1 MTAVLLD
8 RRSERELLN
17 GLLEGVR
24 TGQSRALVV
33 RGDAGV
39 GKTTLLEYLLG
50 RSADCR
56 VVRATG
62 VQAEMELAFAGL
74 HQVCAPMLDQLAF
87 LPDAQ
92 QEAVSTAFG
101 LSAGNPPDRF
111 LVGMAVLGLFAEA
124 ARERPLVCVV
134 DDAQWLDRASA
145 QVLGFVARRLLAESV
160 AIVFAVRESTTGRER
175 SEVPELDGLAEVL
188 VTGLPDEDARALLL
202 SEHRGPVDERVL
214 ERVLAETQGNPL
226 ALLELPRGFTPT
238 ELAGGFG
245 LSGRGRLPRQIEKS
259 YRRQIA
265 ALPVETRQLLLVA
278 AAEPVGDP
286 VLMWR
291 AGYRLGIGV
300 EAAAPAEAAGLVDF
314 SDRVRFRHPLVRSA
328 IYCAAPPE
336 SRRATHLALAQVTD
350 PDADPDRRAW
360 HNAQAAAEPDEE
372 VALELERSAGRAQAR
387 GGLAAAAAFL
397 ERATELTP
405 DPRRRGQRALAAAQA
420 KHLAG
425 LPDSSLRLLSVAK
438 ASSLAELQRAQVDLL
453 HARIAFTMNRGGE
466 VSSLLL
472 KAAAQLEPL
481 DLRLARDTYLDAS
494 MAAWFAAHLASG
506 GDMREVGEAVRN
518 APAPPRPST
527 TDLLLDALALRFTE
541 GYVAAAPSLKR
552 ALRVFR
558 DRGPSGEEGLS
569 VPWFTYIAVAA
580 LLADDDTYDVL
591 SRRYLQLARDA
602 GALALLPLAL
612 TARISWHTFAGELNA
627 AASLLE
633 EQKVVLGETV
643 LPVASYGTM
652 LLPAWQ
658 GREAETFEL
667 IEAAFEENTRRGE
680 GTGVICCG
688 WMKALLCNGVGKYD
702 EALTAAR
709 QATDPP
715 VEIGMPTWASLVELV
730 TAAVRVRQP
739 ALAAQAFQRL
749 TLLTRACGTDW
760 ALGMEARCRG
770 LLSGGQAAE
779 SAYREAIERLG
790 RTGIRGELARAHLV
804 YGEWLRRER
813 RRSDAHE
820 QLRAAHEMFSEMGA
834 EGFARRT
841 ARELGATGATARKRN
856 VETSNELTA
865 QEMQIVRLVREGL
878 SNPEIASRL
887 FLSPRTIEWHM
898 SRIFAKLNITSRRH
912 LRR

>member
-1 MTAVLLD
+1 M
-8 RRSERELLN
+8 
-17 GLLEGVR
+17 
-24 TGQSRALVV
+24 

-50 RSADCR
+50 RSSGCR
-56 VVRATG
+56 VLRATG

-92 QEAVSTAFG
+92 QGAVNTAFG
-101 LSAGNPPDRF
+101 LSVGSPPDRF

-188 VTGLPDEDARALLL
+188 VSGLPDDDARALLL

-245 LSGRGRLPRQIEKS
+245 LLGRGLPRRIEES

-265 ALPVETRQLLLVA
+265 TLPVETRQLLLVA

-286 VLMWR
+286 VLVWR
-291 AGYRLGIGV
+291 AGERLGIGI
-300 EAAAPAEAAGLVDF
+300 EAAAPAEVAGLVDF

-328 IYCAAPPE
+328 IYRAASPE
-336 SRRATHLALAQVTD
+336 SRRATHWALAQVTD

-360 HNAQAAAEPDEE
+360 HNAQAAAEPDED
-372 VALELERSAGRAQAR
+372 VAFELERSAGRAQAR

-425 LPDSSLRLLSVAK
+425 LPDSSLRLLSLAK
-438 ASSLAELQRAQVDLL
+438 ASPLAELQRAQVDLL
-453 HARIAFTMNRGGE
+453 RARIAFTMNRGGE

-518 APAPPRPST
+518 APVPPRPST
-527 TDLLLDALALRFTE
+527 GDLLLDALALRFTE
-541 GYVAAAPSLKR
+541 GYAAAAPDLKR

-580 LLADDDTYDVL
+580 LLADDETYDAL

-612 TARISWHTFAGELNA
+612 TARICWHTFAGELNT

-658 GREAETFEL
+658 GREAETVEL

-688 WMKALLCNGVGKYD
+688 WMKALLCNGVGRYD

-749 TLLTRACGTDW
+749 TPLTHASGTDW
-760 ALGMEARCRG
+760 ALGMEARCLG
-770 LLSGGQAAE
+770 LLSDGQTAE
-779 SAYREAIERLG
+779 NAYREAIERLS
-790 RTGIRGELARAHLV
+790 RTSIRGELARAHLV

-813 RRSDAHE
+813 RRLDAHE

-856 VETSNELTA
+856 VETACNELTA
-865 QEMQIVRLVREGL
+865 QEMQIVRLAREGL
-878 SNPEIASRL
+878 SNPEIGSRL

-898 SRIFAKLNITSRRH
+898 SRIFAKLNITSRRQ